1 MHLTKGGEVFTRRF
15 WVRLGVLLA
24 VVACHDAAAPG
35 NAPRALGDVVA
46 STDPFADV
54 HILQQGPTAPALE
67 TYQVS
72 FWVTK
77 GKAATLV
84 VNYQGSPGKVPDP
97 FLVFGV
103 PKDGLIAGP
112 NDPHMAKG
120 DSILLTVSIDPTRFL
135 ADFGPSG
142 MKFSAKSP
150 AILTMCY
157 EHMDPD
163 LNGDGV
169 VDDTDKA
176 LQQQISFW
184 TQSMKEGDWFKLPTK
199 YDPANPCVSA
209 QIFHFSQYA
218 VSW

>member
-1 MHLTKGGEVFTRRF
+1 MTLG
-15 WVRLGVLLA
+15 RLWLIPIMVMLA
-24 VVACHDAAAPG
+24 ACREAAAPRDEQRVV
-35 NAPRALGDVVA
+35 ADVVDSSA
-46 STDPFADV
+46 GL
-54 HILQQGPTAPALE
+54 HILQQSPTAPALE

-77 GKAATLV
+77 GKAATLI
-84 VNYQGSPGKVPDP
+84 VNYQAPDSQKVPDP

-112 NDPHMAKG
+112 DDPHMAKG

-135 ADFGPSG
+135 VHFGPSG
-142 MKFSAKSP
+142 TKFSAKSP
-150 AILTMCY
+150 ATLTMCY

-169 VDDTDKA
+169 VDETDKA

-184 TQSMKEGDWFKLPTK
+184 TQSMKEGAWFKLPTK
-199 YDPANPCVSA
+199 YDPSNPCVSA
-209 QIFHFSQYA
+209 QIFHFSEYA